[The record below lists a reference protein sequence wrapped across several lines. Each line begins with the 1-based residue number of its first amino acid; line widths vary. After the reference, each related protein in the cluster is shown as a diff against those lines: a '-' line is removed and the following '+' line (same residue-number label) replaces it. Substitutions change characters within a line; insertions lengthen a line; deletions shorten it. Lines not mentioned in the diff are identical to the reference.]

1 LANTLLTLGMITKE
15 TLRLFRNENA
25 FLQSINT
32 QYDDQFAKSG
42 AKIGSA
48 LKIRLPVDYVVR
60 HGPTA
65 VPQNTTE
72 TFTSLTV
79 SNQDGVDFSFSST
92 DMALS
97 IDEFSTRYI
106 KPAVNVL
113 AGDVAYN
120 IMSMVEGGTGQGAAA
135 NFVHAVDGSNN
146 TITPTVATVLQA
158 GAILSTNSAPSGRG
172 KRMCILDPITQ
183 GRIVSGMAGF
193 FNPQPT
199 ISDQTRSG
207 FMGDNILGFDFSW
220 DQTVLKH
227 TTAAYGTP
235 PTVNG
240 ANQTGA
246 VLTVSATTA
255 PINAGDIF
263 TIAGVFKVNRVTKQ
277 SIGVLAQFV
286 ATAAVATG
294 STTIP
299 IYPAITPGL
308 GAPDAGGN
316 ITTQYQTVLASPA
329 NGAAITF
336 VNNASEVYR
345 KNLCFVPEAFTMA
358 TADLPLPTGGVVE
371 AARESF
377 DGISMRMITYYNG
390 ATDVWSTRLD
400 LLYGYSLL
408 RPDWVVA
415 LADAI

>member
-1 LANTLLTLGMITKE
+1 VANTLLTLGMITKE

-25 FLQSINT
+25 FLQTINT

-42 AKIGSA
+42 AKIGST
-48 LKIRLPVDYVVR
+48 LKIRIPVDYVVR

-79 SNQDGVDFSFSST
+79 SNQDGIDFSFSSS

-97 IDEFSTRYI
+97 IDEFSDRYL
-106 KPAVNVL
+106 KVAVNAL
-113 AGDVAYN
+113 AGDVALN
-120 IMSMVEGGTGQGAAA
+120 IMGMVEGGTGQGGVS

-146 TITPTVATVLQA
+146 TITPTVSTILQA

-172 KRMCILDPITQ
+172 KRFALLDPITQ
-183 GRIVSGMAGF
+183 GRVVSGMSGF
-193 FNPQPT
+193 FNPQPV

-220 DQTVLKH
+220 DQTILKH
-227 TTAAYGTP
+227 QTAAFGTM

-240 ANQTGA
+240 ANQTGSI
-246 VLTVSATTA
+246 LTVNTTTA

-263 TIAGVFKVNRVTKQ
+263 TIAGVFKVNRVNKQ
-277 SIGVLAQFV
+277 NLGVLEQFV
-286 ATAAVATG
+286 ATAAVPTG
-294 STTIP
+294 STSIP
-299 IYPAITPGL
+299 IYPALTPGL
-308 GAPDAGGN
+308 TTPDAGN
-316 ITTQYQTVLASPA
+316 NLTVQYQTVVASPA
-329 NGAAITF
+329 NGAALTM

-345 KNLCFVPEAFTMA
+345 KNLCYVPEAFTLA

-371 AARESF
+371 ASRESY

-390 ATDVWSTRLD
+390 STDVWSTRLD
-400 LLYGYSLL
+400 ILYGFALL
-408 RPDWVVA
+408 RPDWCVA
-415 LADAI
+415 LADSI

>member
-1 LANTLLTLGMITKE
+1 MANTLLTLGMITKE

-42 AKIGSA
+42 AKIGST

-79 SNQDGVDFSFSST
+79 SNQDGVDFSFSSS

-97 IDEFSTRYI
+97 IDDFSNRYI

-120 IMSMVEGGTGQGAAA
+120 IMAMVEGGTGQGAAA
-135 NFVHAVDGSNN
+135 NFVHNVDGSNN
-146 TITPTVATVLQA
+146 TITPTVSTVLQA

-172 KRMCILDPITQ
+172 KRMMILDPITQ
-183 GRIVSGMAGF
+183 GRVVSGMAGY
-193 FNPQPT
+193 FNPQPV

-227 TTAAYGTP
+227 TTGTFTAG
-235 PTVNG
+235 TVNG
-240 ANQTGA
+240 ANQTGQ
-246 VLTVSATTA
+246 VLTVNAITGTL
-255 PINAGDIF
+255 NAGDII
-263 TIAGVFKVNRVTKQ
+263 TIAGVYKVNRVTKQ
-277 SIGVLAQFV
+277 SLGVLAQFAV
-286 ATAAVATG
+286 TAAVASGAT
-294 STTIP
+294 SIP
-299 IYPAITPGL
+299 IYPAIVPGL
-308 GAPDAGGN
+308 GSPDAGN
-316 ITTQYQTVLASPA
+316 NLTVQYQTVVTSPA
-329 NGAAITF
+329 NGAAITLA
-336 VNNASEVYR
+336 NNANEVYR
-345 KNLCFVPEAFTMA
+345 KNLAFVPEAFTMA

-371 AARESF
+371 AARESY

-390 ATDVWSTRLD
+390 STDVWSTRLD
-400 LLYGYSLL
+400 ILYGYALL